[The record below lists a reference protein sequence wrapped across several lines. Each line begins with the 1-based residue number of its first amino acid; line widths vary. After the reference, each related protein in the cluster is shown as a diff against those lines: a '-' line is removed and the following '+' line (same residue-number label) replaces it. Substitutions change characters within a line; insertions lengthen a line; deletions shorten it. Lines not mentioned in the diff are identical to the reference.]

1 MKIVLI
7 GSGNVAHILGKLF
20 QNNHLDVV
28 QIVSRNLN
36 HAKQLGGNLNIPF
49 IDFTGDINLEA
60 DLYIIAVSDNAI
72 QDCLPFLRKNI
83 KNQIV
88 VHTAGAVSLNILN
101 SVTNNYGVFYPLQS
115 LRKEISKIPDF
126 PILIDGNN
134 DSTIE
139 KLKELANKISDHVV
153 LANDET
159 RHKLHLSA
167 VLVNNFTNHL
177 YTLAEYYCHEEKIDF
192 DLLKPLIN
200 ETTSRLVDTSP
211 SLLQTGP
218 AKRNDHNTIE
228 KHLRLLNDYPQIKK
242 IYLQLSESIM
252 KT

>member
-36 HAKQLGGNLNIPF
+36 HAKQLGEILNIPF

-88 VHTAGAVSLNILN
+88 VHTAGAVPLNILN

>member
-36 HAKQLGGNLNIPF
+36 HAKQLGEILNTPY
-49 IDFTGDINLEA
+49 IDFTGDINSEA
-60 DLYIIAVSDNAI
+60 DLYIIAVSDHAI

-83 KNQIV
+83 QNQIV
-88 VHTAGAVSLNILN
+88 VHTAGAVPLNILN

-115 LRKEISKIPDF
+115 LKQEISKIPNF

-139 KLKELANKISDHVV
+139 KLKELGKKISDHVV
-153 LANDET
+153 LANDEA

-192 DLLKPLIN
+192 NLLKPLIN
-200 ETTSRLVDTSP
+200 ETTSRLGDTSP

-228 KHLRLLNDYPQIKK
+228 KHLQLLNDYPQIKK